1 MIRKHLVGSLK
12 SEKQYDP
19 TNYFVFYIP
28 KFFFWL
34 SVLFCF
40 ISGSDKGFVQTMLS
54 FVEILHISTAYM

>member
-19 TNYFVFYIP
+19 TNYFVSYIP
-28 KFFFWL
+28 KL

>member
-19 TNYFVFYIP
+19 TNYFVSYIP
-28 KFFFWL
+28 KL

-40 ISGSDKGFVQTMLS
+40 ISGSDKGFVKTMLS